1 MKKNILVVVAHS
13 DDETLGAGGAIKKH
27 STEGDTVSVISM
39 TNGVG
44 ARENSG
50 STEAEQR
57 VEAANKASEY
67 LVSLKNLN
75 EDTDISYELFNR
87 FGQLDVDKSER
98 VEKNEKQLEL
108 PFEKGKKDR
117 EDQLKEWANKFWI

>member
-1 MKKNILVVVAHS
+1 MKNILVVVAHS

-67 LVSLKNLN
+67 LGFTWIKPLTLKIML
-75 EDTDISYELFNR
+75 
-87 FGQLDVDKSER
+87 
-98 VEKNEKQLEL
+98 
-108 PFEKGKKDR
+108 
-117 EDQLKEWANKFWI
+117 

>member
-1 MKKNILVVVAHS
+1 MLKIERERDNMEKTILVVEITKYS
-13 DDETLGAGGAIKKH
+13 SGRKTYTIKKH
-27 STEGDTVSVISM
+27 
-39 TNGVG
+39 
-44 ARENSG
+44 
-50 STEAEQR
+50 
-57 VEAANKASEY
+57 ANTLDKASEY
-67 LVSLKNLN
+67 LVSLQNLN